1 MKIILDTN
9 VFFSAY
15 AFNNKVLALVNH
27 CMEHYDIYSSEA
39 ILHELKVK
47 FLDGRMAKVAKNFEI
62 ERAISFIEFLEKKS
76 VILKTKTQINIS
88 RDKSDNM
95 FLELAHEM
103 QAHFIIT
110 GDQDLLVIKNF
121 EKTKI
126 YKPSEFIQELHLEL

>member
-76 VILKTKTQINIS
+76 VIVKTNTQINIS

-95 FLELAHEM
+95 LLELAHEM

-110 GDQDLLVIKNF
+110 GDQDLLVIQNF